1 MGLLIALLAVAT
13 LVMFLEWLEVFGQER
28 IYNHLREGLTI
39 IGWVTLWNPIELLLV
54 DTFRSGVDAFPCSP

>member
-28 IYNHLREGLTI
+28 IYNI
-39 IGWVTLWNPIELLLV
+39 
-54 DTFRSGVDAFPCSP
+54 